1 MDKKDALVT
10 EYSSPQHGGSYVGLC
25 YMANSGLDVGL
36 GRLQSLLS
44 ECLLKGLLDIGCTDT
59 VAGDE
64 WLAHWYGSTGQQL
77 VQEPGSMRFT
87 FGDGDTKLADRVV
100 FIHC

>member
-1 MDKKDALVT
+1 MDKKDTLVT
-10 EYSSPQHGGSYVGLC
+10 EDLSPQHGGSYVGLC
-25 YMANSGLDVGL
+25 YMANSGFDVGL

-64 WLAHWYGSTGQQL
+64 WLAHW
-77 VQEPGSMRFT
+77 
-87 FGDGDTKLADRVV
+87 
-100 FIHC
+100 